1 MAAGVNEL
9 RRFDN
14 KSLYSAATLNELSG
28 QLASDPLSVPDTNK
42 SPQSDRVADYADQL
56 QQDGGD
62 RFQFLSLVSKLGADK
77 EVRVGE
83 MNDLVTKLTRC
94 RPS

>member
-9 RRFDN
+9 RRFAN

-28 QLASDPLSVPDTNK
+28 KLASDPLSVPDPNK

-62 RFQFLSLVSKLGADK
+62 RFQFHLRAELQQRRALAICLPQIS
-77 EVRVGE
+77 R
-83 MNDLVTKLTRC
+83 RC
-94 RPS
+94 